1 MVREIHLKNFGII
14 GQLDC
19 NQLGPI
25 NLIIGPNQSGKT
37 TLVKS
42 LYAAIR
48 TTEQYKRGK
57 ENRLVN
63 QILSDKLY
71 WTFQTNSLG
80 NLVKKGE
87 NEGLSFKMCSLQD
100 GEEFSYSFSSSATK
114 LVSTCSNSF
123 SPTNTNSIFIPAKE
137 VLSLR
142 EIILDSRNRYM
153 EFGFEDPY
161 LDLVRAFRPAT
172 KGKNYKAFSVARQEL
187 KNILHGEIAYSKE
200 KNDWLFI
207 DSSRRVY
214 EVAMTSEG
222 VKKLSILSA
231 LLGNRYLSNKS
242 IVIIDEVESNLHPSM
257 ISKFMEIIVLLAD
270 AGIQFF
276 LTSHSYFVIKKL
288 YILAHKHNMD
298 IPVISFN
305 ADGSSEISNLKTT
318 MPKNAIID
326 ESIELYKEEI
336 NL

>member
-123 SPTNTNSIFIPAKE
+123 SPIWEDVPNIFFRWKKKKLHNQVLIL
-137 VLSLR
+137 LSL
-142 EIILDSRNRYM
+142 SY
-153 EFGFEDPY
+153 
-161 LDLVRAFRPAT
+161 
-172 KGKNYKAFSVARQEL
+172 
-187 KNILHGEIAYSKE
+187 
-200 KNDWLFI
+200 WL
-207 DSSRRVY
+207 
-214 EVAMTSEG
+214 
-222 VKKLSILSA
+222 
-231 LLGNRYLSNKS
+231 
-242 IVIIDEVESNLHPSM
+242 
-257 ISKFMEIIVLLAD
+257 
-270 AGIQFF
+270 
-276 LTSHSYFVIKKL
+276 SYI
-288 YILAHKHNMD
+288 
-298 IPVISFN
+298 
-305 ADGSSEISNLKTT
+305 
-318 MPKNAIID
+318 
-326 ESIELYKEEI
+326 
-336 NL
+336 